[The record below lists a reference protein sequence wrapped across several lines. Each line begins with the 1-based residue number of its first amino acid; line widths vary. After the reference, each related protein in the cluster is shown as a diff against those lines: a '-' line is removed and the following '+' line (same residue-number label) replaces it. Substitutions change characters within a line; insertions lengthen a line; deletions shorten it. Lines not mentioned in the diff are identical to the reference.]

1 MLSYLIAQTMKK
13 LYLFSFLLAVFLA
26 GGSHVSAQ
34 TQQCQ
39 PIYGGGESCAQAEEL
54 RINKSVKNPQDG
66 KYVNSLSVNDPKYA
80 ASQSISFRIEVQNI
94 SKKALSKI
102 TLRDILPQYV
112 VYVSGTGNFDAK
124 NKTLTFTVDKLNP
137 NETKVFFVEGKT
149 VNRDSYPKDQGTVCV
164 VNQAI
169 ATFDKKS
176 SQDNSQFCI
185 QKDAVPLQEQAPAD
199 PSQSKGG
206 LPVYPPSTTTTTPPT
221 GPEALALFGLLP
233 AGALGIWLRRKGR

>member
-1 MLSYLIAQTMKK
+1 MKK
-13 LYLFSFLLAVFLA
+13 LYLFFFLIAVFLTA
-26 GGSHVSAQ
+26 GGQASAQ
-34 TQQCQ
+34 AQQCQ

-80 ASQSISFRIEVQNI
+80 ASQQVSFRIEVQNI
-94 SKKALSKI
+94 SKNALSSI
-102 TLRDILPQYV
+102 MLRDILPQYV
-112 VYVSGTGNFDAK
+112 VYVSGTGTFDTK
-124 NKTLTFTVDKLNP
+124 SKTLSFTIDKLNP
-137 NETKVFFVEGKT
+137 NETKVFFIEART

-169 ATFDKKS
+169 ASFDKKS
-176 SQDNSQFCI
+176 SQDNTQFCI
-185 QKDAVPLQEQAPAD
+185 QKDAAPLQENAPTGN

-221 GPEALALFGLLP
+221 GPEALALIGLLP
-233 AGALGIWLRRKGR
+233 AGALGIWLRRLRK